1 MLEKWNTS
9 DAYIKVTYHQIVKKQ
24 LPIQGVQTIYDK
36 NYNSSKLGNFTKT
49 SKAESITNLHNSQI
63 KMKKEL
69 QP

>member
-9 DAYIKVTYHQIVKKQ
+9 DAYRKVTYHQIVKKQ
-24 LPIQGVQTIYDK
+24 LPIQGVKTIYDK
-36 NYNSSKLGNFTKT
+36 KYNSSKLGNFTKT
-49 SKAESITNLHNSQI
+49 SKAESITKLHNSQI